1 MPHTMCKT
9 NNEVHLLSDYI
20 LRTNNLAKKYKYD
33 FDIQNINVTIK
44 KGEIYGFIGQNG
56 AGKSTML
63 RLVTGLTFP
72 TSGSIELF
80 QSDNVKD
87 FTDAQKR
94 MGAIIE
100 NPALFLHMTAY
111 ENLEVHRLQKGIPG
125 KDCIEQTLELVGLS
139 DTGKKKTKN
148 FSLGMKQRLGI
159 AIALLSDPEF
169 IILDEPTN
177 GLDPIGIVE
186 LRELIKKL
194 NREKGLT
201 VLISSHILSELHQLA
216 TKFGII
222 HKGKLLEEL
231 SSKELDEKCRRHLQI
246 KVDDSPKGATVL
258 ERNLFTTD
266 FEVMEDGM
274 IKLYSHFEDVRK
286 VSRALTNNG
295 LVIEHLSQRGDSL
308 ESYFSKLVGGAEHE
322 ESYEGRSI

>member
-1 MPHTMCKT
+1 MSEYILKT
-9 NNEVHLLSDYI
+9 NNLS
-20 LRTNNLAKKYKYD
+20 KKYKED
-33 FDIQNINVTIK
+33 FAIENINITIK

-63 RLVTGLTFP
+63 RLVTGLAFP

-80 QSDNVKD
+80 GNDDRNKL
-87 FTDAQKR
+87 TDAQKR

-100 NPALFLHMTAY
+100 NPALFPNMSAY

-125 KDCIEQTLELVGLS
+125 KDCIKTTIELVGLN
-139 DTGKKKTKN
+139 DTGKKKAKN
-148 FSLGMKQRLGI
+148 FSLGMKQRLGL

-216 TKFGII
+216 TSFGII

-231 SSKELDEKCRRHLQI
+231 TAKELDEKCRQHLRI
-246 KVDDSPKGATVL
+246 KVDDPNKGATVL
-258 ERNLFTTD
+258 EKHLSTTD
-266 FEVMEDGM
+266 FEVMPDGTM
-274 IKLYSHFEDVRK
+274 KLYQFLNDVRT
-286 VSRALTNNG
+286 VSRTLTNNG
-295 LVIEHLSQRGDSL
+295 LVIEHLSQNGDSL
-308 ESYFSKLVGGAEHE
+308 ESYFSKLVGGVDHD
-322 ESYEGRSI
+322 

>member
-1 MPHTMCKT
+1 MS
-9 NNEVHLLSDYI
+9 EYI
-20 LRTNNLAKKYKYD
+20 LRTNKLSKRYKND
-33 FDIQNINVTIK
+33 FAIENINVTIK

-56 AGKSTML
+56 AGKSTLL

-80 QSDNVKD
+80 GNDNPQEL
-87 FTDAQKR
+87 TDVQKR

-100 NPALFLHMTAY
+100 TPALFLNMTPH
-111 ENLEVHRLQKGIPG
+111 ENLEVHRLQIGIPG
-125 KDCIEQTLELVGLS
+125 KDCIDKTLELVGLT
-139 DTGKKKTKN
+139 DTGKKKVKN
-148 FSLGMKQRLGI
+148 FSLGMKQRLGL

-177 GLDPIGIVE
+177 GLDPIGIAW
-186 LRELIKKL
+186 LRKLIKKL

-222 HKGKLLEEL
+222 HKGNLLEEL
-231 SSKELDEKCRRHLQI
+231 SSNELDGKCRQHLRI
-246 KVDDSPKGATVL
+246 KVDEPARGATVL
-258 ERNLFTTD
+258 EKKLFTAD
-266 FEVMEDGM
+266 FEVMQDGM
-274 IKLYSHFEDVRK
+274 IKLYSNVDDVRK

-295 LVIEHLSQRGDSL
+295 LVIEHLSQTGDSL
-308 ESYFSKLVGGAEHE
+308 ESYFSKLLKGVEHDE
-322 ESYEGRSI
+322 FN